1 MAFQFDEKL
10 MAPNRAIITRN
21 LTLKD
26 LEEQDPIKNKPGM
39 MHYIQD
45 SRRLFLSI
53 SPIKY
58 TGINGEVITKS
69 FIEIKTEL
77 NDDSSE
83 LSKSEYVK
91 RVGGQSYSFTGS
103 IYSDVTLESPFN
115 VKSNILNVNLNADLL
130 DGFHASRSIS
140 NNTIPVRDAESN
152 IAVKNKLNFADGYI
166 ESISGA
172 FNFSKSI
179 KSLNYIGTTESSS
192 KESKLKWDG
201 TDWLVEIDNSDYKV
215 LTTKVM
221 DKLNIYGANIVS
233 QSDEP
238 QDVINENT
246 YWFQI
251 VN

>member
-152 IAVKNKLNFADGYI
+152 IAVKNKLNFADGHI
-166 ESISGA
+166 
-172 FNFSKSI
+172 
-179 KSLNYIGTTESSS
+179 
-192 KESKLKWDG
+192 
-201 TDWLVEIDNSDYKV
+201 
-215 LTTKVM
+215 
-221 DKLNIYGANIVS
+221 
-233 QSDEP
+233 
-238 QDVINENT
+238 
-246 YWFQI
+246 
-251 VN
+251 